1 MRQRAVVVGG
11 QVVAGV
17 ERAGARAR
25 GRRARG
31 GAHARV
37 AALRAL
43 VVGALHELVAVVRQ
57 VVLRAAPREGRQVEP
72 RLAHRAREAGRVRAP
87 DHLALR
93 VDAQD
98 EGERARV
105 VVARDG
111 RVDAARAVGVEVG
124 QQAARVGR
132 AARAA
137 GLVEAEV
144 AQVAAARAAAPLL
157 RRRAAR
163 GRRGRP
169 AGRRRRGRARRA
181 RGRARRVDVALRELE
196 LEPLRGLV
204 EAGRLLGEHEV
215 RVDARGRGVCG
226 GARGSVCVRAGA
238 RARVRVRGLT
248 WRARARPTRRRSG
261 SARAP
266 AALRI
271 HRPRALRRRLRE

>member
-1 MRQRAVVVGG
+1 MRERAVVVGG

-105 VVARDG
+105 VVARHG

-144 AQVAAARAAAPLL
+144 AQVAAARTAAP
-157 RRRAAR
+157 RRAPR
-163 GRRGRP
+163 GRRGGLV
-169 AGRRRRGRARRA
+169 GRRRRGRARRA

-204 EAGRLLGEHEV
+204 KAGRLLGEHEV
-215 RVDARGRGVCG
+215 RVDARGRGACG
-226 GARGSVCVRAGA
+226 GARGSVCVRVGA

-266 AALRI
+266 TALRI
-271 HRPRALRRRLRE
+271 HRPRTLRRRLRE